1 MSESSTSQQKKTED
15 DHYQS
20 IIRLL
25 AILIV
30 AVFSVETMVMLVVDT
45 FPPMPRLATVLLDST
60 FLSLLL
66 FPIFYFLVFR
76 PLLQNIT
83 SLKKAEEELRIA
95 AVALE
100 IKDPILITDANANIV
115 RVNKM
120 LCHITGYNKEE
131 LIGQNPRVFNSGRQN
146 KAFYEKMWQQLL
158 RTGFWSG
165 EIRNKS
171 KEGHVNPCRATIT
184 AVKNENQ
191 ETTHYVAIYHRM

>member
-1 MSESSTSQQKKTED
+1 MTESSTPSQKKPED

-20 IIRLL
+20 VTRLL
-25 AILIV
+25 AILII
-30 AVFSVETMVMLVVDT
+30 AVFSVEVMVMLVVDT
-45 FPPMPRLATVLLDST
+45 FPPMPKFATVLLDAT
-60 FLSLLL
+60 FLSILL

-83 SLKKAEEELRIA
+83 NLKRAEEELRIA
-95 AVALE
+95 AVAFE

-115 RVNKM
+115 KVNKM
-120 LCHITGYNKEE
+120 LCHITGYAKEE
-131 LIGQNPRVFNSGRQN
+131 LIGQNPRIFNSGRQN

-165 EIRNKS
+165 EIRNKN

-184 AVKNENQ
+184 AVKNEAR
-191 ETTHYVAIYHRM
+191 ETTHYVAMYHRM